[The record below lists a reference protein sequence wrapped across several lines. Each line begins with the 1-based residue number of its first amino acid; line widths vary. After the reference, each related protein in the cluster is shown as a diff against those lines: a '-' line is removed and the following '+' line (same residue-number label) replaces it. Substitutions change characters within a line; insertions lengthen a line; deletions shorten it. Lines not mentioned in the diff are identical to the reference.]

1 MGWPG
6 CLGLI
11 LHPLLPKQECHEVPR
26 CSAAPTL
33 PSSFPGAGPPSQ
45 GMESHQ
51 CWEPGLNHTQ
61 ELRTRARVQGLRESP
76 HPSVTALTAGK
87 AAVAPETQVSCRSP
101 ATTRPG
107 GLREGCRRSMLCC
120 WSFSP
125 SLVGP
130 GAGKLTWVCEQLEPA
145 SRCLL
150 PPEETRSEL
159 HSSEDLEIPRC
170 LSGLTVP
177 TLPARP

>member
-1 MGWPG
+1 MGWPE

-11 LHPLLPKQECHEVPR
+11 LHSLLPKEGCCEVPI

-33 PSSFPGAGPPSQ
+33 PPSFPSAGSPSQ
-45 GMESHQ
+45 GMGSHR
-51 CWEPGLNHTQ
+51 CWEPGLSHTQ
-61 ELRTRARVQGLRESP
+61 ELRAGVRVQGLRESP
-76 HPSVTALTAGK
+76 YPSLMALTVGRAL
-87 AAVAPETQVSCRSP
+87 VAPETSELQVTSHHQTWR
-101 ATTRPG
+101 AEG
-107 GLREGCRRSMLCC
+107 GMQKVNALCC
-120 WSFSP
+120 RISSP

-130 GAGKLTWVCEQLEPA
+130 GAGKLAWVCEQLEPA
-145 SRCLL
+145 SRCLP
-150 PPEETRSEL
+150 PPEETRSES